1 MEFPIVEKLL
11 MLAKQIGATELECDG
26 LKVKFE
32 RPIVA
37 QTPTWTAM
45 REEATPRIEPVAM
58 TDKEIEAAFKP
69 ASPLDDISEDE
80 IKYYATP
87 YYDELQA
94 QKAEHKKKL
103 EEEGIGG

>member
-26 LKVKFE
+26 LKVKFQ
-32 RPIVA
+32 RQPAV
-37 QTPTWTAM
+37 WTGI
-45 REEATPRIEPVAM
+45 REEVEPKPEPVAM

-69 ASPLDDISEDE
+69 ASPLDDLSEEE

-94 QKAEHKKKL
+94 QKAEHEQKL
-103 EEEGIGG
+103 KEEGIGG